1 MKPPA
6 TRPSIA
12 IISLLFC
19 FAIVYLILT
28 KHADAKETIL
38 IQVLSFIT
46 VIVTL
51 ILNYYF
57 GATHKS
63 DSNSPTNNNN
73 SKKMKQVFWGINSLE
88 DLVLK
93 VDGIAL
99 AVPIKA
105 KEMPDYYPS
114 YEVMVDDTDTPVLAA
129 ATSSTITLTFAYG
142 DVLSVVSE
150 FIGSKPRRPR

>member
-19 FAIVYLILT
+19 FGIVYLILT
-28 KHADAKETIL
+28 RHADAKETIL

-57 GATHKS
+57 GATHKGTT
-63 DSNSPTNNNN
+63 DDLLKPKT
-73 SKKMKQVFWGINSLE
+73 KKMKQVFWEIPSLQLEVSAIPGILLTPSIPTML
-88 DLVLK
+88 L
-93 VDGIAL
+93 
-99 AVPIKA
+99 
-105 KEMPDYYPS
+105 PDSYPE
-114 YEVMVDDTDTPVLAA
+114 YEIGTDDTGTDVLMVTSEIPV
-129 ATSSTITLTFAYG
+129 TITVNGVNYTSA
-142 DVLSVVSE
+142 VAE